1 MIMMKNINVYGLHKI
16 KLIAD
21 EKELTDN
28 NLGLKLSKIQ
38 LV

>member
-1 MIMMKNINVYGLHKI
+1 MIMMKNINVYGLHKM

-21 EKELTDN
+21 KKELTDN
-28 NLGLKLSKIQ
+28 NLRLKLSKMQ